1 MLGFRSKRVAVPPHI
16 WGGWGGWEKT
26 VESSFA
32 PKSPGLPE
40 TGFEGHCSARGGIL
54 GGGAED
60 RRMLLCFVSYNP
72 SGYLE
77 RGVAIAS
84 PVVLD

>member
-26 VESSFA
+26 AESSFA
-32 PKSPGLPE
+32 PKSPRLPE
-40 TGFEGHCSARGGIL
+40 TGFEDHCSARGGVL

-72 SGYLE
+72 SAYLK

-84 PVVLD
+84 PIVID